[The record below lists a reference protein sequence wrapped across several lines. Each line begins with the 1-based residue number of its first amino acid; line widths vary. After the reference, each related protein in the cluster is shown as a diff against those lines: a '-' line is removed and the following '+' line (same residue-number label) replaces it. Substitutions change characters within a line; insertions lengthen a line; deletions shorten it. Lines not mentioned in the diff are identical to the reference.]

1 MVDECNDPIGSVF
14 STDMGSESEVS
25 SIITKDTEDES
36 REVRMTADELIKGA
50 LESAFWAMDRLI
62 LRDKQNY
69 RQVVIQLVL
78 FEVSSTST
86 HIKDEVATDP

>member
-69 RQVVIQLVL
+69 RQVVL
-78 FEVSSTST
+78 
-86 HIKDEVATDP
+86 

>member
-69 RQVVIQLVL
+69 RQVIQLL
-78 FEVSSTST
+78 LLEVSYTSF
-86 HIKDEVATDP
+86 HIKVEVATDP

>member
-69 RQVVIQLVL
+69 RQVIQLL
-78 FEVSSTST
+78 LLEVSHTSF

>member
-69 RQVVIQLVL
+69 RQVIQLL
-78 FEVSSTST
+78 LLEVSYTSF
-86 HIKDEVATDP
+86 HIKDEVATAR

>member
-78 FEVSSTST
+78 FEVSYTST
-86 HIKDEVATDP
+86 HIP

>member
-69 RQVVIQLVL
+69 RQVIQLL
-78 FEVSSTST
+78 LLEVSYTSF

>member
-69 RQVVIQLVL
+69 RQVIQLL
-78 FEVSSTST
+78 LLEVSYTSFHT
-86 HIKDEVATDP
+86 KDEVATDP